1 MSAEERVLSY
11 LRVNPGATPR
21 EIADALGMSLTS
33 VRIAIN
39 RLRELGQ
46 VIRSSRGGYVVRVSQ
61 DAVFNDYVHSTT
73 QHPVSNDLL
82 KIIDELVSK
91 VSSLESR
98 IERLESE
105 VRLIKKSL
113 PKMPT
118 KRSVSGD
125 VDKFLSTLRLRGVM
139 SVDEVRGLTLERPL
153 DDYVSSGKVV
163 IVGDLVVCPDFLN
176 SFKSKFPIKV
186 SDINSLSSEEVKLLE
201 ALVRTNQVYL
211 FSGVE
216 YRILD

>member
-1 MSAEERVLSY
+1 MSVEERVLSY

-33 VRIAIN
+33 IRIAIN

-61 DAVFNDYVHSTT
+61 DVVLNDYVRSPAQHS
-73 QHPVSNDLL
+73 VSEDLL
-82 KIIDELVSK
+82 KTIDELISK
-91 VSSLESR
+91 VSGLESR
-98 IERLESE
+98 IEKLESE

-118 KRSVSGD
+118 KRTASGEAD
-125 VDKFLSTLRLRGVM
+125 RFLSTLRLRGVM
-139 SVDEVRGLTLERPL
+139 SVSEVRGLLLERPL
-153 DDYVSSGKVV
+153 DDYVSSGKAVV
-163 IVGDLVVCPDFLN
+163 VGDLVVCPDFLN

-186 SDINSLSSEEVKLLE
+186 SDINSLSDEEVKLLE
-201 ALVRTNQVYL
+201 ALVKANQVYL
-211 FSGVE
+211 FSGIE

>member
-1 MSAEERVLSY
+1 MK
-11 LRVNPGATPR
+11 VNPGATPR

-33 VRIAIN
+33 IRIAIN
-39 RLRELGQ
+39 RLRELGR

-61 DAVFNDYVHSTT
+61 DAVLNDYVRSPA
-73 QHPVSNDLL
+73 QHPASEDLL
-82 KIIDELVSK
+82 KTIDELISK
-91 VSSLESR
+91 VSGLESR

-113 PKMPT
+113 PRMPT
-118 KRSVSGD
+118 KRSAGGE

-139 SVDEVRGLTLERPL
+139 SVSEVRGLLLERPL
-153 DDYVSSGKVV
+153 DDYVSGGKVV
-163 IVGDLVVCPDFLN
+163 VVGDLVVCPDFLN

-186 SDINSLSSEEVKLLE
+186 SDINSLSDEEVKLLE
-201 ALVRTNQVYL
+201 ALVKANQVYL
-211 FSGVE
+211 FSGIE